1 MELLTSYPSN
11 ILNMLSK
18 NSRISSSDIAILQS
32 PFPADFPNGTEV
44 AKLKNSKIS
53 KKTFD
58 LTHFMNFQ
66 RAVNN
71 IVEYRNSEFH
81 EKLYMVLSATFLKSV
96 AVLCQT
102 LEKCCARF

>member
-71 IVEYRNSEFH
+71 MVEYRNGEFH
-81 EKLYMVLSATFLKSV
+81 EKLYGFECNIFEMFEIRLQHF
-96 AVLCQT
+96 
-102 LEKCCARF
+102 